1 MPTFLG
7 RGSNPHH
14 SSILSHS
21 RDNAGALTRR
31 ATKGLLDVLPLAQL
45 CLESVSVSLGLSR
58 LWFLPPSQ
66 LPAGRFASS
75 GLDLAVSSRKVT
87 APLLQLP
94 CVAAYSSP
102 LPLVASGLSGSVWY
116 SLLNLRV
123 SAFLSQVLDP
133 RTRMILFKM
142 LTRGVIAEIH
152 GCISTGKEVSS
163 SGCPGVCV
171 VLFSFQAPWE
181 TKALSKCAC

>member
-45 CLESVSVSLGLSR
+45 GLESVSASLGLSR

-94 CVAAYSSP
+94 GVAAYSSP